1 MNTLPFRANPS
12 GGRILI
18 TRAKGAIDFHLA
30 IYSLQFFRAQAF
42 SASYFVQISYIRFI
56 LPLFH
61 LQYSFHSLRESN
73 QFHCLCLLNIILII
87 DAYLATEHSQTY
99 FESQMLLLRTF
110 HSSHCSLFTP
120 RNISKVCATYPW
132 LILLIS
138 ICG

>member
-1 MNTLPFRANPS
+1 VFIGIVFLMNTLPFRANPS

-61 LQYSFHSLRESN
+61 LQYSFHSLRES
-73 QFHCLCLLNIILII
+73 
-87 DAYLATEHSQTY
+87 YLATEHSQTY